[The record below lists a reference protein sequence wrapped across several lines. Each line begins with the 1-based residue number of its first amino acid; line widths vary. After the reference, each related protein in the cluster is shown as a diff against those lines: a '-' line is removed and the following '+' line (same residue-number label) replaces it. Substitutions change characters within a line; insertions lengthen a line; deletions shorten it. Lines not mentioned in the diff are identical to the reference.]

1 MSPFQFIVDK
11 TVAKESP
18 TGEKW
23 TTFFQ
28 TSAIITH
35 CLCYFNSAINPIIY
49 YFMSAQFKVISSCCH
64 SKNWWI
70 VLLVIVVAFWLVSMY
85 QQYFLFLAS
94 SLIFH
99 LLLTMQQ
106 SLDIIC
112 ITTCKPNTKETP
124 RFPSQIHL
132 VITSGIL
139 NQKSNYRQHIEE
151 FCHASAQLIVLKLI
165 MNDIWPAEDKRSME
179 DVEIRN
185 SKLNIPELA
194 LYMATGTKY
203 VHFLIFY
210 ISAIFMS
217 K

>member
-1 MSPFQFIVDK
+1 MGEETFVFCNSSKVCHKFVSDMSPFQFIVDK
-11 TVAKESP
+11 TVHEESDAKEN
-18 TGEKW
+18 W
-23 TTFFQ
+23 TLFFQ

-49 YFMSAQFKVISSCCH
+49 YFMSAQFKVISSCCQ

-112 ITTCKPNTKETP
+112 ITTCKPKY
-124 RFPSQIHL
+124 
-132 VITSGIL
+132 
-139 NQKSNYRQHIEE
+139 K
-151 FCHASAQLIVLKLI
+151 
-165 MNDIWPAEDKRSME
+165 
-179 DVEIRN
+179 RN
-185 SKLNIPELA
+185 SN
-194 LYMATGTKY
+194 TD
-203 VHFLIFY
+203 
-210 ISAIFMS
+210 S
-217 K
+217 